1 MKSLNKNDI
10 TELKKMKFKFE
21 LLGSEYLAAQT
32 QILIS
37 EYEHE
42 IELLKKCLY
51 MGLLTHQDK
60 GGLTFEEATK
70 ISELINKL
78 S

>member
-10 TELKKMKFKFE
+10 IELKKMKFKFE

-37 EYEHE
+37 EYEQE
-42 IELLKKCLY
+42 IELLKKCLE
-51 MGLLTHQDK
+51 MATTEHAK
-60 GGLTFEEATK
+60 NGGFTFEELNQVK
-70 ISELINKL
+70 ELYIEL